1 MSDNTVHYPEDEDK
15 DKDNM
20 SVQSGGSDK
29 SSVSISKLK
38 HQCPHCPKELQTTN
52 LFRHIRLQHDDE
64 FGNYMAVWDIP
75 KLEEMLNTCQPFPME
90 WTSTNDFDET
100 VEHKFFGCLCC
111 NNTFTNK
118 PRALAHVKNKK
129 CKAKHLSELKGII
142 KQEKANV
149 KTRKTKAKP
158 KPWPILMKDL
168 ELEIRRYKY
177 LIKVGAELNC
187 ILDEMIANGR
197 AEPTES
203 RKKVPL
209 ITFDL
214 CDYGLPAN
222 LSGNIDLYEPLMRLW
237 SRRVGNMDDAFCK
250 LRDWLYYYS
259 FSKVE
264 RYKVKGDNHEKGQFI
279 GYSFHDTVGPIEYPA
294 LTDIDASLIQKFD
307 DTLLA

>member
-1 MSDNTVHYPEDEDK
+1 M
-15 DKDNM
+15 
-20 SVQSGGSDK
+20 
-29 SSVSISKLK
+29 
-38 HQCPHCPKELQTTN
+38 
-52 LFRHIRLQHDDE
+52 
-64 FGNYMAVWDIP
+64 
-75 KLEEMLNTCQPFPME
+75 
-90 WTSTNDFDET
+90 
-100 VEHKFFGCLCC
+100 
-111 NNTFTNK
+111 
-118 PRALAHVKNKK
+118 
-129 CKAKHLSELKGII
+129 
-142 KQEKANV
+142 
-149 KTRKTKAKP
+149 
-158 KPWPILMKDL
+158 
-168 ELEIRRYKY
+168 RRYKY

-197 AEPTES
+197 ADPNES

-279 GYSFHDTVGPIEYPA
+279 GYSFHDSVGPIEYPA
-294 LTDIDASLIQKFD
+294 LTDTDASLLQKFD
-307 DTLLA
+307 DTFLAKNSQEDER